1 MITPPTESQNNVQV
15 NSSISPQNENS
26 PASWLRSLDE
36 IEGTDL
42 PLVGGKAFRLAI
54 LKQHGFNIPS
64 GLVLTTR
71 FFETQIHHAK
81 LTPLWAGSPDIAV
94 TAEALKWL
102 ADTLKMKPLASQ
114 LRDSL
119 YTEMNLIFGPKVDN
133 FAVRSSVI
141 DEDQHDHTFAGLHLT
156 ELGVPRSALLIAI
169 TRCWASALFG
179 PAIEYRQTHGLPI
192 QNIRPAVLIQPMLTP
207 TSSGVGFTV
216 NPVTGTRDELIIE
229 AVWGLG
235 DRLVSGEVQPYFY
248 RLSNQPPDY
257 PLLEQR
263 TGDISPPPNSLE
275 DIHKRP
281 LSPKEASKLADQL
294 GQIQALM
301 GEPQDVEWAW
311 QDETLFF
318 LQTRPISATK
328 ETQPIF
334 DQEWTRARHVEPLPE
349 LPSPFFDSLLERSQN
364 QITLFFKELGLETN
378 NLGPYENVILGR
390 PYLNLTLL
398 KTFLAQIGISPDSF
412 LQTVG
417 VTKSVIAYK
426 TFSIDWRAIWSTRR
440 VYWTALRRLLRI
452 RHYLKESQ
460 QLIEEA
466 ANSLVELHLD
476 APRTT
481 LLNQVRQQDRIYTA
495 LSTANL
501 HLNIAFGVVI
511 SLGSRLISPVAKAPA
526 STIRVLALSGL
537 KTRQDELNDALISL
551 SHLAH
556 HNEEI
561 RQHLLDIPNNL
572 ENYDTQELTI
582 PAEFKHDFDDLLSR
596 FGERAIYE
604 MDPGWPRYRDD
615 PTNLLYTIQQYIR
628 GTLESNAHKAT
639 PTWQSLT
646 DPPMG
651 INRLLPWRRWLV
663 QPLIYVFGRLLLIRD
678 ELDSGKASVMAT
690 CRQWDLALGQQWVDQ
705 GWLEKPQDIFWL
717 TLEEIERAIMAQKSS
732 ALMLSSMVQAR
743 KETYQSYA
751 NTEMPFNLKES
762 ELPSIEVGI
771 GFSPEASADVIVG
784 LPISPGQTRGPVAIV
799 HHPDEIENLSRD
811 NTILVIP
818 STDPA
823 WLSRLHLASGLII
836 ETGGLL
842 SHGSII
848 AREYGLPAVAN
859 IPRATERFHTGDIIL
874 VDGSTGVIQLLHPAK
889 STLNPPS
896 PTL

>member
-15 NSSISPQNENS
+15 SSSILPQHEKS
-26 PASWLRSLDE
+26 SASWLRNLDE

-54 LKQHGFNIPS
+54 LKQHGFNVPP
-64 GLVLTTR
+64 GLILTTR

-94 TAEALKWL
+94 TTEALKWL
-102 ADTLKMKPLASQ
+102 ADTLKMKPLAPQ
-114 LRDSL
+114 LREAL
-119 YTEMNLIFGPKVDN
+119 YTQMDLTFGPKVES

-179 PAIEYRQTHGLPI
+179 PAVDYRQAHGLPI

-207 TSSGVGFTV
+207 TSSGVGFTI
-216 NPVTGTRDELIIE
+216 NPVTGARDELIIE

-235 DRLVSGEVQPYFY
+235 DRLVSGKVQPYFY
-248 RLSNQPPDY
+248 RISNQPPDY
-257 PLLEQR
+257 PLLEER
-263 TGDISPPPNSLE
+263 NGDISPRPNVADDRYKS
-275 DIHKRP
+275 P
-281 LSPKEASKLADQL
+281 LLPKVASELADQL

-318 LQTRPISATK
+318 LQTRPISASKKTR
-328 ETQPIF
+328 PIF
-334 DQEWTRARHVEPLPE
+334 DQEWTRARHVESLPE

-364 QITLFFKELGLETN
+364 QIMLFFKELGLEIN

-398 KTFLAQIGISPDSF
+398 KTFLAQIGISPDNF

-417 VTKSVIAYK
+417 VTKSVIPYK
-426 TFSIDWRAIWSTRR
+426 TFSIDWGTIWNTRR
-440 VYWTALRRLLRI
+440 VYWTALKRLFRI
-452 RHYLKESQ
+452 HHYLKKSQ
-460 QLIEEA
+460 NLIEDT
-466 ANSLVELHLD
+466 ANNLVELNLD
-476 APRTT
+476 VSRTS
-481 LLNQVRQQDRIYTA
+481 LLNQVRQQDRIYSV

-501 HLNIAFGVVI
+501 HLNIAFGVLI
-511 SLGSRLISPVAKAPA
+511 GLGSRLISPVAKAPA
-526 STIRVLALSGL
+526 SIIRILALSGL
-537 KTRQDELNDALISL
+537 KTRQGELNDALISL

-561 RQHLLDIPNNL
+561 KRHLLNTPNNL
-572 ENYDTQELTI
+572 ENYDLQNLTI
-582 PAEFKHDFDDLLSR
+582 PIEFKHDFDDLLSKY
-596 FGERAIYE
+596 GERAIYE

-615 PTNLLYTIQQYIR
+615 PTNLLYSIQQYVK
-628 GTLESNAHKAT
+628 GTLELNVFNAASA
-639 PTWQSLT
+639 WENLT

-663 QPLIYVFGRLLLIRD
+663 QPLIYIFGRLLLIRD
-678 ELDSGKASVMAT
+678 EFDDAKARVMAT
-690 CRQWDLALGQQWVDQ
+690 CRQWNLRLGQTWVDQ

-717 TLEEIERAIMAQKSS
+717 TLEEIERAIMAEKSS
-732 ALMLSSMVQAR
+732 AVTLSSTIQAR

-771 GFSPEASADVIVG
+771 GFSPEAFVDVIVG

-799 HHPDEIENLSRD
+799 HHPDEIEHLTHN
-811 NTILVIP
+811 NMILVIP

-823 WLSRLHLASGLII
+823 WLSRLHVASGLII

-859 IPRATERFHTGDIIL
+859 IPHATERFHTGDIIL

-889 STLNPPS
+889 SPE
-896 PTL
+896 